1 MFAEWTEPSVL
12 DKIIVAIHKA
22 ICIGAPPAV
31 STPLSQFLLAS
42 SVGGKTILYADSHYK
57 GAGVNILTWS
67 ISSFIH
73 FNSLQLKTKRS
84 SPQKWFR
91 KKEWVEI
98 YLQSHRDSLA
108 GESTSY

>member
-42 SVGGKTILYADSHYK
+42 SMGEKPSYMLIHTTKAQ
-57 GAGVNILTWS
+57 ALT
-67 ISSFIH
+67 
-73 FNSLQLKTKRS
+73 
-84 SPQKWFR
+84 
-91 KKEWVEI
+91 
-98 YLQSHRDSLA
+98 Y
-108 GESTSY
+108 

>member
-1 MFAEWTEPSVL
+1 ML

-42 SVGGKTILYADSHYK
+42 SMGGKTILYADSHYK
-57 GAGVNILTWS
+57 GAGINILTWS